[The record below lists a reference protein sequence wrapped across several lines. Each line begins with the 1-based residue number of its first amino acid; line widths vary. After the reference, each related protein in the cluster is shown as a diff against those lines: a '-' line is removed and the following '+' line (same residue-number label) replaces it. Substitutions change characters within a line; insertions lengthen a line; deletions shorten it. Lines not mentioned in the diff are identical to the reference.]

1 MAYRVFGRVRAAAA
15 ICAVVATAIIVPSVA
30 SATPT
35 TSPSDSTG
43 SSADTAGKIT
53 SVQQRLDQL
62 AMQNDQLVEKYN
74 QATIRLQ
81 AKNAAASRATKA
93 YRLAQHELTLASDQF
108 SASAA
113 AQYEG
118 GTFSATGALLSS
130 DSGSSYLDQL
140 ETLSMLSNHNAQT
153 MNNFAAMQ
161 KQAKAAKQTADELL
175 AEAAQNRK
183 ELAAQKAQ
191 TAAQIA
197 KYKDVLASLNAQQ
210 RAILARQ
217 ALLANQQAAVDTQA
231 KVATIKPE
239 IKSVKITSTALQKV
253 VAFAIAQV
261 GKPYVWGSGGPDSF
275 DCSGLT
281 MAAYAQA
288 GIALPHSAANQYN
301 YGTHV
306 SAADLQPGDLLFYY
320 SPIGHVAMYIGD
332 GMMVSAP
339 QTGENVKIIPA
350 DTTRSFTGA
359 TRLVG

>member
-1 MAYRVFGRVRAAAA
+1 MAYRVFGRVRATTALV
-15 ICAVVATAIIVPSVA
+15 AVVATAIIVPSVA

-35 TSPSDSTG
+35 ASPGATAG
-43 SSADTAGKIT
+43 SSADTANKIT
-53 SVQQRLDQL
+53 SVQKRLAYL
-62 AMQNDQLVEKYN
+62 AMRNDQLVEKYN
-74 QATIRLQ
+74 QATIRLHDSQ
-81 AKNAAASRATKA
+81 LAAAKAAAVYRSAARKLKTAT
-93 YRLAQHELTLASDQF
+93 DQF
-108 SASAA
+108 TASAV

-130 DSGSSYLDQL
+130 DSGASYLDQL
-140 ETLSMLSNHNAQT
+140 DTLSMLSNHNAQT
-153 MNNFAAMQ
+153 MNTFAAMQ
-161 KQAKAAKQTADELL
+161 KQTKAAKQNADALL
-175 AEAAQNRK
+175 AKAVTSRK
-183 ELAAQKAQ
+183 AVSEQKTQ

-197 KYKDVLASLNAQQ
+197 KYRTLLDSLNAQQ
-210 RAILARQ
+210 RAIWARQ
-217 ALLANQQAAVDTQA
+217 ALLARQQAAVDTQA
-231 KVATIKPE
+231 KLASIKPE
-239 IKSVKITSTALQKV
+239 IKSVKITSSALRKV
-253 VAFAIAQV
+253 VAFAVAQV
-261 GKPYVWGSGGPDSF
+261 GKPYVWGSGGPSSF

-288 GIALPHSAANQYN
+288 GIALPHSAANQFN
-301 YGTHV
+301 YGKHV